1 MTVSASKVIL
11 NLGINSTL
19 TNTSFIRPNVVM
31 VLQSMEASGIIQAL
45 FMVCFHIYLGP
56 GWTKA
61 DVVMLECPVVLY
73 QSSKLQKGAAKK
85 RKKKKRE
92 KKN

>member
-1 MTVSASKVIL
+1 
-11 NLGINSTL
+11 
-19 TNTSFIRPNVVM
+19 M

-73 QSSKLQKGAAKK
+73 QSSKLQKGAAQK
-85 RKKKKRE
+85 KKKKRE
-92 KKN
+92 REKKTNQKPLAITTSLVQTI

>member
-1 MTVSASKVIL
+1 
-11 NLGINSTL
+11 
-19 TNTSFIRPNVVM
+19 M

-85 RKKKKRE
+85 KEEKKKRE
-92 KKN
+92 REKKN

>member
-1 MTVSASKVIL
+1 
-11 NLGINSTL
+11 
-19 TNTSFIRPNVVM
+19 M

-73 QSSKLQKGAAKK
+73 QSSKLQKGAAQKK
-85 RKKKKRE
+85 KKKKRE
-92 KKN
+92 KKKLIRNRLPLLHL

>member
-1 MTVSASKVIL
+1 
-11 NLGINSTL
+11 
-19 TNTSFIRPNVVM
+19 M

-73 QSSKLQKGAAKK
+73 QSSKLQKGAAPPPQ
-85 RKKKKRE
+85 KKKKERE
-92 KKN
+92 KKKGKKEKHYS